1 MSGFLKGLLG
11 KFSDDKGMFQGGA
24 EGRVGGRTRDYLESK
39 PTDSAT
45 GWRDE
50 SMRDMAK
57 TFDVNDNESVLKLQQ
72 WMNYKNQD
80 SDDFQPLAEDG
91 MFGKKSLA
99 ALRRIQGIESV
110 ANNDSEEPA
119 QSPIDPDKNPGHLWN
134 SDAGG
139 APGPWA
145 DYLFKDKRS
154 SSSNES
160 SSIKDDYSK
169 NSNY

>member
-1 MSGFLKGLLG
+1 
-11 KFSDDKGMFQGGA
+11 
-24 EGRVGGRTRDYLESK
+24 
-39 PTDSAT
+39 
-45 GWRDE
+45 
-50 SMRDMAK
+50 
-57 TFDVNDNESVLKLQQ
+57 
-72 WMNYKNQD
+72 
-80 SDDFQPLAEDG
+80 
-91 MFGKKSLA
+91 MFGEKSLK
-99 ALRRIQGIESV
+99 ALRRIQGIESTL
-110 ANNDSEEPA
+110 NSDPEESTS
-119 QSPIDPDKNPGHLWN
+119 SPIDPDKNPGYLWN